1 MGGNMTYTYTPEDM
15 PEVTLEYE
23 FIPGQAGSFDQPG
36 YPDEVEIFD
45 IKIHGRLVSDRLT
58 ELMYDV
64 YSGTW
69 EREII
74 RHIKQEQANE
84 RAGI

>member
-1 MGGNMTYTYTPEDM
+1 MTTYAYTPEDM

-23 FIPGQAGSFDQPG
+23 FIPGQTGSFEQPE

-45 IKIHGRLVSDRLT
+45 IRIYGRLVSDRLT

-69 EREII
+69 EQEILNHI
-74 RHIKQEQANE
+74 RQEQDYE
-84 RAGI
+84 RAGV